1 MTCRYDADTVS
12 GEHVPVVRSVQPVI
26 RRSVIAAV
34 LAVVLGGLTTPAHA
48 VPSGSKT
55 VKNDF
60 GAAIS
65 VTPVRDLASSGARV
79 VVKGKG
85 FDETTG
91 IYVALC
97 AMPAPGQR
105 PGPCGGGVNMSGQDP
120 ASAWISSTPP
130 PYGRTLAKPFRSG
143 GRFTVRLTISPLIGD
158 LDCRVVRC
166 AVVTRAD
173 HLKPAERRSDV
184 IVPVRFSP

>member
-1 MTCRYDADTVS
+1 M
-12 GEHVPVVRSVQPVI
+12 
-26 RRSVIAAV
+26 IAAV

>member
-1 MTCRYDADTVS
+1 ML
-12 GEHVPVVRSVQPVI
+12 
-26 RRSVIAAV
+26 RRG
-34 LAVVLGGLTTPAHA
+34 LAVAAMALLLATPAIPA
-48 VPSGSKT
+48 QAAPSGTKT
-55 VKNDF
+55 VKNAF
-60 GAAIS
+60 GASIT
-65 VTPVRDLASSGARV
+65 VTPVRDLPSSGARV

-91 IYVALC
+91 IYIALC
-97 AMPAPGQR
+97 ALPTPGQR

-143 GRFTVRLTISPLIGD
+143 GRFTVRLTISPMIGD
-158 LDCRVVRC
+158 LDCRVARC
-166 AVVTRAD
+166 AIVTRAD

-184 IVPVRFSP
+184 AVPVRFTP